1 MLLLLNRLAT
11 ITYKQCFTT
20 SFSSHKSRTYLL
32 YPCTGITRQYIQKIT
47 TNPYRTH
54 FPIKQKKCYTQCVT
68 LSTTGIEGFE
78 PPDAGIRIPCLT
90 AWRYPN
96 ISFLLPSATMIIIYE
111 VDSFCKLFFH
121 FFS

>member
-1 MLLLLNRLAT
+1 MLLPLNRLAT

-78 PPDAGIRIPCLT
+78 PPDAGIRIQCLT

-96 ISFLLPSATMIIIYE
+96 I
-111 VDSFCKLFFH
+111 
-121 FFS
+121 